1 MNRTALLITWLCLAA
16 PALAAEPFLEKTEL
30 FTSNTDGYALYRI
43 PGLIVTSKGTVLAYC
58 EARRSGKT
66 DWDAIDIMLRRS
78 TDGGKT
84 WSPRQKIS
92 EVPGPHKKNPM
103 ATAQKLGNPDDV
115 TYNNAVGFA
124 DRDGTVH
131 FLFCL
136 EYMRCFYIRSDDDGV
151 TFSKPVEITATFEK
165 FRSEYDWKIIATG
178 PAHGIQ
184 LKTGR
189 LVVPV
194 WLSLGTGGHAHR
206 PSVAATIYSDDHG
219 RTWLAGDI
227 ALPNTDK
234 FVIPNETVIVELS
247 NGSVM
252 LNSRSESTAH
262 RRIVVTSP
270 DGATGWGKPRFDDA
284 LLEPICMASIVRY
297 TARPVGDKN
306 RILFANPHNLSRL
319 DGKEIEGKSRDRRNI
334 SIKVSYDEGK
344 TWPVDKVLDPGYS
357 AYSDLAVLP
366 DGTILCLYE
375 SGRKSD
381 EELKKSTSYAALTL
395 ARFNIEWVTDGKD
408 TTPVPFD
415 GKYSFNTQRDDLQI
429 AGADGFVLHPTK
441 PAADGSRPWVWY
453 APTIGRHPGPG
464 NEWLLKQL
472 LVRGFYVGGCNVG
485 EVFANPTSR
494 EQYAAF
500 YRYVVDKYKLS
511 PKVVLIAQ
519 SRGGLFQYNFAADH
533 PEWVAAIVGIFPVG
547 DLRSFPTLERAAPA
561 YGMTVAQLE
570 AELAK
575 HNPIDRLE
583 KIAAAKIPIL
593 HVHGNADKIVP
604 IEKNSQVIYDRYTQL
619 GGSMKLIVVPD
630 KGHENDP
637 EFFES
642 TKQLEFI
649 LKHGS

>member
-1 MNRTALLITWLCLAA
+1 MLRRTFLVCAVVFAA
-16 PALAAEPFLEKTEL
+16 VASSTAAAEPFLEKSEL
-30 FTSNTDGYALYRI
+30 FTAGVDGYALYRI
-43 PGLIVTSKGTVLAYC
+43 PGMIVTAKGTVLAYC
-58 EARRSGKT
+58 EARKTGKT
-66 DWDAIDIMLRRS
+66 DWDAIDILLRRS

-84 WSPRQKIS
+84 WGERQMIAD
-92 EVPGPHKKNPM
+92 VPGPHRKNPM
-103 ATAQKLGNPDDV
+103 ATAQNLGNVADV

-136 EYMRCFYIRSDDDGV
+136 EYMRSFYIRSDDDGV
-151 TFSKPVEITATFEK
+151 TFSKPVEITSTFEK
-165 FRSEYDWKIIATG
+165 FRSEYDWKVLATG

-247 NGSVM
+247 NGQVM

-284 LLEPICMASIVRY
+284 LLEPICMASIVRF

-344 TWPVDKVLDPGYS
+344 TWPVNKVLDPGYS

-395 ARFNIEWVTDGKD
+395 ARFNIEWVTDG
-408 TTPVPFD
+408 
-415 GKYSFNTQRDDLQI
+415 
-429 AGADGFVLHPTK
+429 ADAPTL
-441 PAADGSRPWVWY
+441 SRP
-453 APTIGRHPGPG
+453 
-464 NEWLLKQL
+464 
-472 LVRGFYVGGCNVG
+472 
-485 EVFANPTSR
+485 
-494 EQYAAF
+494 
-500 YRYVVDKYKLS
+500 
-511 PKVVLIAQ
+511 
-519 SRGGLFQYNFAADH
+519 
-533 PEWVAAIVGIFPVG
+533 
-547 DLRSFPTLERAAPA
+547 
-561 YGMTVAQLE
+561 
-570 AELAK
+570 
-575 HNPIDRLE
+575 
-583 KIAAAKIPIL
+583 
-593 HVHGNADKIVP
+593 
-604 IEKNSQVIYDRYTQL
+604 
-619 GGSMKLIVVPD
+619 
-630 KGHENDP
+630 
-637 EFFES
+637 
-642 TKQLEFI
+642 
-649 LKHGS
+649 